1 MNEQSDRAHLS
12 TREKIALFVVS
23 FVVLAV
29 AGGAAFYMITHKPTP
44 QRRKPVP
51 AAPVVTVQELSL
63 SDYLVV
69 IPAMGTVIPATEVEL
84 KAQVGGPIIW
94 TSSELVEGGIV
105 RRGQI
110 LVKIDP
116 IDYELGLTAQNA
128 LLETAVADL
137 KAEQGKQEVARTEW
151 EILGLGEDATELDR
165 ELALRQ
171 PQLAQR
177 EASLGAARA
186 EVRKAQLAME
196 RTVIRAPFN
205 AIIRS
210 TDINVGAQV
219 TNQTTL
225 ARLAGTDSFY
235 VEALIPQDRID
246 WVQLPDSSPYPG
258 STVSIRT
265 GTGKVREGRVFKLL
279 GDLESSGRLARLLIE
294 VRDPLDLESTHSEK
308 RPMLLGDYVSMGIE
322 GRTIEEVFNIPRQYL
337 REGNLIYTVGGESR
351 LRIKKI
357 DVVWRDVVSV
367 VAKGPTPGERL
378 VVSDLPAAVEGMRVR
393 IAE

>member
-1 MNEQSDRAHLS
+1 
-12 TREKIALFVVS
+12 
-23 FVVLAV
+23 
-29 AGGAAFYMITHKPTP
+29 
-44 QRRKPVP
+44 
-51 AAPVVTVQELSL
+51 
-63 SDYLVV
+63 
-69 IPAMGTVIPATEVEL
+69 MGTVVPATEVEL
-84 KAQVGGPIIW
+84 KAQVGGPVIW
-94 TSSELVEGGIV
+94 TSPDLVEGGIV
-105 RRGQI
+105 QRGQT

-116 IDYELGLTAQNA
+116 IDYELALTAKNA

-151 EILGLGEDATELDR
+151 EILGLGKDATELDR

-171 PQLAQR
+171 PQLAQKK
-177 EASLGAARA
+177 AGLGAARA
-186 EVRKAQLAME
+186 EVRQAELALE

-210 TDINVGAQV
+210 TDIDVGAQV

-258 STVSIRT
+258 SAVSINT
-265 GTGKVREGRVFKLL
+265 GTGKVREGRTFKLL

-294 VRDPLDLESTHSEK
+294 VKNPLDLGSTSSER
-308 RPMLLGDYVSMGIE
+308 RPMLLGDYVSMNIE

-337 REGNLIYTVGGESR
+337 RDGNLIYTVDGESR
-351 LRIKKI
+351 LRIKRV
-357 DVVWRDVVSV
+357 DVVWRDVVSI
-367 VAKGPTPGERL
+367 VAKGLTPGERL
-378 VVSDLPAAVEGMRVR
+378 VVSDLPAAVEGMNVR